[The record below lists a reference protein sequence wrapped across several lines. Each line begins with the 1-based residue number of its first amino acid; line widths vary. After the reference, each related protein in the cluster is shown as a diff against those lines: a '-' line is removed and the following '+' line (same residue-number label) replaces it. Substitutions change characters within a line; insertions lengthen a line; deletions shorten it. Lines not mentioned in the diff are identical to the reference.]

1 MPDNLSKIDLFTRLG
16 TAEGQL
22 IKTVTLTVG
31 HAALD
36 GKDANTAADIAAG
49 NSTAG
54 LILGGTIET
63 KTPFTKAG
71 PAAMDNDVRLTVVD
85 VGGVDILTG
94 ATHNVEAAATT
105 AFSVMRQLDAG
116 AVTVTMNTGGGD
128 NLSLATAGELEIK
141 LFIAVPS

>member
-1 MPDNLSKIDLFTRLG
+1 MPDNLSKISLFNRLG

-36 GKDANTAADIAAG
+36 GKGNAAADIAAG
-49 NSTAG
+49 NSTTG

-63 KTPFTKAG
+63 KTAFTKGAG
-71 PAAMDNDVRLTVVD
+71 AAMDNAVRLTVVD

-105 AFSVMRQLDAG
+105 AFAVMRQLDAG